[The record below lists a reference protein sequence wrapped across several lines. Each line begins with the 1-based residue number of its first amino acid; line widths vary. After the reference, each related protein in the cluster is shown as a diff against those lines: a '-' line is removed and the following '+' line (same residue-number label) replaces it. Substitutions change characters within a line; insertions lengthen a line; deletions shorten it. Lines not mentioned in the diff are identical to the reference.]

1 MNKQTLKEEIDLKVV
16 EGQAEA
22 ELPANI
28 SASVDSNCSY
38 ATPLPDGSAGYSLP
52 SQGSNSKGGQGFFWK
67 SAMLPWLCSIYLG
80 FTGYFVAHLGF
91 DWGYYFVKHF
101 FGQQHGVNQGVMAIV
116 ILYFLIVPM
125 CMAMGLACFDRVRK
139 HPFAH
144 SLPLLGLLM
153 ISQLVVLGTSSSG
166 WDLPSYLVSTLVSF
180 AMSFKVSSF
189 FIEQLKGR
197 ILLKPLY
204 KSCLL
209 SFSAIG
215 VASMMFTGS
224 VGTLRELMLFGFGL
238 FCASFMAS
246 SLAKVKNKTAAVAT
260 PVFALAPLVM
270 ANVINVLVTSVSLI
284 LDQFKIG
291 FELGWEALASAC
303 IISLA
308 TFAAAAAGG
317 MLGFE
322 WNKRATH

>member
-16 EGQAEA
+16 EGQEEA
-22 ELPANI
+22 ELPANLASSVEANCARTI
-28 SASVDSNCSY
+28 ALSAGSAS
-38 ATPLPDGSAGYSLP
+38 ASLP
-52 SQGSNSKGGQGFFWK
+52 SDGNSMKKGLGFSWK
-67 SAMLPWLCSIYLG
+67 SAMLPWFCSIYLG
-80 FTGYFVAHLGF
+80 FTGQFVAHLGF
-91 DWGYYFVKHF
+91 DWGYYFIKHF

-116 ILYFLIVPM
+116 ILYFLVVPQ

-139 HPFAH
+139 HPIAH
-144 SLPLLGLLM
+144 SVPILALLM
-153 ISQLVVLGTSSSG
+153 ISQLVLLGPSCNG
-166 WDLPSYLVSTLVSF
+166 WDLPIYLSSTLVSF

-189 FIEQLKGR
+189 FVEQLKSR

-246 SLAKVKNKTAAVAT
+246 SLARVKNKTAAVAI

-270 ANVINVLVTSVSLI
+270 ANVINLLVTSVSLV
-284 LDQFKIG
+284 LDQFKLG
-291 FELGWEALASAC
+291 FALGWEALASAC

-308 TFAAAAAGG
+308 TFVAAAAGG
-317 MLGFE
+317 LLGFE